1 MELDFGESKQ
11 KFLYIS
17 EPQNDFI
24 FSIVAEELGFIGC
37 FIIIALFAVLIW
49 RGILIAMRAPDT
61 FGSLLAVGITTLIG
75 VQVIINISVV
85 TGLIPV
91 TGMALPFFSAGGTAL
106 SILLASMGIL
116 LNISRA
122 CKKV

>member
-1 MELDFGESKQ
+1 M
-11 KFLYIS
+11 YIS
-17 EPQNDFI
+17 EPQNYFI

-37 FIIIALFAVLIW
+37 FAIIALFAVLIW
-49 RGILIAMRAPDT
+49 RGILTAMRAPDT

-75 VQVIINISVV
+75 VQVIINIAVA

-106 SILLASMGIL
+106 MILLASMGIL

-122 CKKV
+122 CKKVWREEWLIIWEWL